1 MAFQDI
7 TGNSRVKKI
16 LKLALH
22 RQRVPN
28 SLLFCGPEGVGK
40 RATAFVL
47 AKALNCLQMT
57 DDACEACP
65 NCNAINK
72 GAENKEGGRFPDVM
86 EIFPATEVIKIDQM
100 TEMKKFVYLKPMS
113 GRKRIFIINEA
124 EKMTDEAANSHLKI
138 LEEPP
143 LFSHIIL
150 ISGNAALLL
159 PTIKS
164 RCQALNF
171 LPVAKEE
178 IEQTLRERGLEEE
191 KAKITAL
198 LVRGNIE
205 QALSLDWE
213 DIQQRRQEAW
223 DLFRA
228 LVRRE
233 ESSRFLKR
241 FSFERRHIVK
251 EDLEQT
257 LELFSSFCRDFVL
270 LKEKG
275 DGRLLFNPDYAA
287 RFEESEKFF
296 SRERA
301 LRFLEFIEVA
311 LANLDRNLNIS
322 LLVSSLYSQAI
333 G

>member
-1 MAFQDI
+1 MAFQNI

-16 LKLALH
+16 LKLALR

-40 RATAFVL
+40 RTMALVL
-47 AKALNCLQMT
+47 AKALNCLQKT
-57 DDACEACP
+57 DDACEECP
-65 NCNAINK
+65 NCKAINK
-72 GAENKEGGRFPDVM
+72 GAENREKGGFPDVM
-86 EIFPATEVIKIDQM
+86 EIFPATEVIKIEQM
-100 TEMKKFVYLKPMS
+100 TEMKKLVYLKPMT

-124 EKMTDEAANSHLKI
+124 EKMTEDAANSHLKI

-150 ISGNAALLL
+150 ISSNSALLL

-164 RCQALNF
+164 RCRPLNF
-171 LPVAKEE
+171 LPVAREE
-178 IEQTLRERGLEEE
+178 IEQALRERGLEEE
-191 KAKITAL
+191 KARITAL

-205 QALSLDWE
+205 QALELDWE
-213 DIQQRRQEAW
+213 DVQQKRQEAW
-223 DLFRA
+223 NLFLA
-228 LVRRE
+228 IVRRE
-233 ESSRFLKR
+233 ESSRFLER
-241 FSFERRHIVK
+241 FSFERRRIVK

-257 LELFSSFCRDFVL
+257 LELFYSFCRDFVL
-270 LKEKG
+270 LKERG
-275 DGRLLFNPDYAA
+275 DARLLFNPDYAA
-287 RFEESEKFF
+287 RFGENEKFF

-311 LANLDRNLNIS
+311 LANLDRNLNIG
-322 LLVSSLYSQAI
+322 LLASSLYSQAI